1 MNLIQSTQNKTMSSI
16 DLLKLINKARKD
28 FNEKPV
34 RTNDFNNRVIDEL
47 DGDNYET
54 FVVQNTNGTSSKVFK
69 LTLDQCLLVSMRES
83 KAVRRSIL
91 EKIKSLELKQNNK
104 ALFDITRSISK
115 GEYLPMTDAIK
126 DAHEE
131 IKPYH
136 FSNEADLIN
145 RIALGM
151 TASKFRKHHDISKN
165 DLIRDYMTTEQLNCI
180 ISLQRANTVYIE
192 DGLSFDVRKDKLTK
206 LFDKKHK
213 QKLIDEIHRLEA

>member
-1 MNLIQSTQNKTMSSI
+1 MNLIQSLQNQTMSSRDI
-16 DLLKLINKARKD
+16 AKLCNKEHKNVIRVIKDLLSDQVLDAQLEPLKFNYRGQDFDYYELNKRDSIVLVARLNPAFMAAIID
-28 FNEKPV
+28 RWAYLEKKVQEKFQHSEV
-34 RTNDFNNRVIDEL
+34 R
-47 DGDNYET
+47 
-54 FVVQNTNGTSSKVFK
+54 Q
-69 LTLDQCLLVSMRES
+69 ES
-83 KAVRRSIL
+83 KL
-91 EKIKSLELKQNNK
+91 EYK
-104 ALFDITRSISK
+104 
-115 GEYLPMTDAIK
+115 PMTDAIK

>member
-1 MNLIQSTQNKTMSSI
+1 MNLIQSTQNQTMSSI

>member
-1 MNLIQSTQNKTMSSI
+1 MQLSTLNNQTMSSI

-34 RTNDFNNRVIDEL
+34 RTNDFNGRVVDEL
-47 DGDNYET
+47 EGDHYES
-54 FVVQNTNGTSSKVFK
+54 FVVQNSNGTSSKVFK

-83 KAVRRSIL
+83 KAVRRSVL

-126 DAHEE
+126 EAHED

-151 TASKFRKHHDISKN
+151 TASKFRKHHDIGKN

-206 LFDKKHK
+206 LFNKKHK

>member
-1 MNLIQSTQNKTMSSI
+1 MQLSTLNNQTMSSI

-34 RTNDFNNRVIDEL
+34 RTNDFNGRVVDEL
-47 DGDNYET
+47 EGDHYET
-54 FVVQNTNGTSSKVFK
+54 FVVQNSNGTSSKVFK

-83 KAVRRSIL
+83 KAVRRSVL

-126 DAHEE
+126 EAHED

-151 TASKFRKHHDISKN
+151 TASKFRKHHDIGKN

-206 LFDKKHK
+206 LFNKKHK